1 MPSEGEK
8 RSSGGRGTVERH
20 PLDSLPSNSSSGSLQ
35 PPISYGLSPS
45 GNARLQPIYRV
56 LLFAGLAVFLIFLA
70 NALVASI
77 GSALHKPEQWFMQ
90 CAPLAAFYAL
100 TCAALLLESSFF
112 LRTID
117 QRSFRTLGLW
127 FYPGW
132 GRELSQGVGLGAG
145 LMLVMVGILFAIGGG
160 GYSGLGSR
168 GTSGLLGIL
177 GAPGV
182 MVPGPVF
189 LEGCFPGHAF
199 LP

>member
-20 PLDSLPSNSSSGSLQ
+20 PLDSSPSNSSSGSLQ
-35 PPISYGLSPS
+35 PPISYRQSPS
-45 GNARLQPIYRV
+45 GNDRLRPIYRV

-90 CAPLAAFYAL
+90 GAPLAAFYAL
-100 TCAALLLESSFF
+100 TCLALLLESSFF

-132 GRELSQGVGLGAG
+132 GRELSQGVGVGAG
-145 LMLVMVGILFAIGGG
+145 LMLVMEGILFAIGGAGWSG
-160 GYSGLGSR
+160 GARGGQPALRGRLWPACGGVLG
-168 GTSGLLGIL
+168 
-177 GAPGV
+177 P
-182 MVPGPVF
+182 
-189 LEGCFPGHAF
+189 
-199 LP
+199 

>member
-20 PLDSLPSNSSSGSLQ
+20 PLDSSPSNSSSGSLQ
-35 PPISYGLSPS
+35 PPISYRQSPS
-45 GNARLQPIYRV
+45 GNDRLRPIYRV

-90 CAPLAAFYAL
+90 GAPLAAFYVL

-132 GRELSQGVGLGAG
+132 GRELRWSIVRRKNER
-145 LMLVMVGILFAIGGG
+145 
-160 GYSGLGSR
+160 SEEH
-168 GTSGLLGIL
+168 TS
-177 GAPGV
+177 
-182 MVPGPVF
+182 
-189 LEGCFPGHAF
+189 
-199 LP
+199 

>member
-20 PLDSLPSNSSSGSLQ
+20 PLDSSPGNSSSGSLQ
-35 PPISYGLSPS
+35 PPISYRQSPS
-45 GNARLQPIYRV
+45 GNDRLRPIYRV
-56 LLFAGLAVFLIFLA
+56 LLFAGLAVFLISLA
-70 NALVASI
+70 NALVTSI

-90 CAPLAAFYAL
+90 GAPLAAFYAL

-127 FYPGW
+127 FYPRW

-145 LMLVMVGILFAIGGG
+145 LMAVMVGILFAIGGG
-160 GYSGLGSR
+160 GFSGAARGGSSAPLGLPWAAGGVR
-168 GTSGLLGIL
+168 P
-177 GAPGV
+177 GAG
-182 MVPGPVF
+182 F
-189 LEGCFPGHAF
+189 
-199 LP
+199 